1 MSKLTKK
8 AKALQGKVD
17 SNKLYPI
24 ADALSIVKDAAT
36 AKFDE
41 SIDVAV
47 QLGID
52 AKKSDQVVRG
62 AVVLPNGTGKTKR
75 VAVFAQGAKA
85 EEAKAA
91 GADIVG
97 MDDLA
102 AEIKAGKMNFD
113 VVIASPDTMRVVGT
127 LGQILGPRG
136 LMPNPKVG
144 TVTADVAKAVRDAK
158 AGQVQFRVDKAGIVH
173 ATIGRR
179 SFESDKLHGQPARAD
194 RCAEQVQAG
203 QQQGCVPAQGGGVV
217 DDGRGRPCG
226 HHLAGGDGL
235 SSESKAVRWSWRAA
249 ARSWWAARPARN
261 AQVIQD
267 RWCGHRSFG
276 AGGGLIGRP
285 STAACQRRWRSRR
298 TGCVG

>member
-8 AKALQGKVD
+8 QKAFAGKVD
-17 SNKLYPI
+17 STKLY
-24 ADALSIVKDAAT
+24 ALTDALAIIKDCAN

-41 SIDVAV
+41 SIDVAI
-47 QLGID
+47 QLGVD

-62 AVVLPNGTGKTKR
+62 AVVMPNGTGKTKR

-102 AEIKAGKMNFD
+102 ADIKAGNMNFD
-113 VVIASPDTMRVVGT
+113 VVIASPDAMRVVGT

-144 TVTADVAKAVRDAK
+144 TVTPDVAQAVRNAK

-173 ATIGRR
+173 GTIGRR
-179 SFESDKLHGQPARAD
+179 SFDSDKLQGNLVALLDALTKAKPATSK
-194 RCAEQVQAG
+194 
-203 QQQGCVPAQGGGVV
+203 GVYLRKVAVSSTMGVGVRV
-217 DDGRGRPCG
+217 DMQSIS
-226 HHLAGGDGL
+226 A
-235 SSESKAVRWSWRAA
+235 
-249 ARSWWAARPARN
+249 
-261 AQVIQD
+261 
-267 RWCGHRSFG
+267 
-276 AGGGLIGRP
+276 
-285 STAACQRRWRSRR
+285 
-298 TGCVG
+298 

>member
-1 MSKLTKK
+1 MAKLTKRQK
-8 AKALQGKVD
+8 AVAGKVD
-17 SNKLYPI
+17 NVKLYPI
-24 ADALSIVKDAAT
+24 GDALSIVKECAL

-47 QLGID
+47 QLGVD
-52 AKKSDQVVRG
+52 PKKSDQVVRG

-75 VAVFAQGAKA
+75 VAVFAQGAKVD
-85 EEAKAA
+85 EAKAA

-102 AEIKAGKMNFD
+102 AEIKAGNINFD

-144 TVTADVAKAVRDAK
+144 TVTPDVATAVKNAK

-179 SFESDKLHGQPARAD
+179 SFDTEKLTGNLRALIEALNKAKPASSKGIYLRKVAVSSTMGIGA
-194 RCAEQVQAG
+194 R
-203 QQQGCVPAQGGGVV
+203 V
-217 DDGRGRPCG
+217 DV
-226 HHLAGGDGL
+226 A
-235 SSESKAVRWSWRAA
+235 SIAVAT
-249 ARSWWAARPARN
+249 
-261 AQVIQD
+261 
-267 RWCGHRSFG
+267 
-276 AGGGLIGRP
+276 
-285 STAACQRRWRSRR
+285 TAA
-298 TGCVG
+298 

>member
-1 MSKLTKK
+1 MTKLTKK
-8 AKALQGKVD
+8 AKTSHGKID
-17 SNKLYPI
+17 STKLY
-24 ADALSIVKDAAT
+24 ALDQALTIVKEYAT

-62 AVVLPNGTGKTKR
+62 AVVMPAGTGKTKR

-85 EEAKAA
+85 DEARAA

-102 AEIKAGKMNFD
+102 AEIKAGKMDFD

-144 TVTADVAKAVRDAK
+144 TVTPDVAQAVRNAK
-158 AGQVQFRVDKAGIVH
+158 AGQVQFRVDKAGIIH
-173 ATIGRR
+173 GTIGRR
-179 SFESDKLHGQPARAD
+179 SFDSDKLVMNLRALVEALNKAKPSSSKGIYL
-194 RCAEQVQAG
+194 RKVA
-203 QQQGCVPAQGGGVV
+203 
-217 DDGRGRPCG
+217 
-226 HHLAGGDGL
+226 L
-235 SSESKAVRWSWRAA
+235 SSTMGVGVRVDTQSIA
-249 ARSWWAARPARN
+249 
-261 AQVIQD
+261 AQV
-267 RWCGHRSFG
+267 
-276 AGGGLIGRP
+276 
-285 STAACQRRWRSRR
+285 AA
-298 TGCVG
+298 

>member
-1 MSKLTKK
+1 MAKLTKRQK
-8 AKALQGKVD
+8 AVAGKVD
-17 SNKLYPI
+17 STKLYAI
-24 ADALSIVKDAAT
+24 EEALNLVKECAT

-62 AVVLPNGTGKTKR
+62 AVVMPNGTGKTKR

-97 MDDLA
+97 MEDLA
-102 AEIKAGKMNFD
+102 EQVKAGNLNFD

-144 TVTADVAKAVRDAK
+144 TVTPDVATAVKNAK
-158 AGQVQFRVDKAGIVH
+158 AGQVQFRVDKAGIIH

-179 SFESDKLHGQPARAD
+179 SFEADKLRGNLAALLDALNKAKPATSKGVYLRKVAVSSTMGIGVRVD
-194 RCAEQVQAG
+194 AASINAA
-203 QQQGCVPAQGGGVV
+203 PA
-217 DDGRGRPCG
+217 
-226 HHLAGGDGL
+226 A
-235 SSESKAVRWSWRAA
+235 
-249 ARSWWAARPARN
+249 
-261 AQVIQD
+261 
-267 RWCGHRSFG
+267 
-276 AGGGLIGRP
+276 
-285 STAACQRRWRSRR
+285 
-298 TGCVG
+298 

>member
-1 MSKLTKK
+1 MTKLNKK
-8 AKALQGKVD
+8 QKSLQGKVD
-17 SNKLYPI
+17 SNKLYPLS
-24 ADALSIVKDAAT
+24 DALTLVKACAT

-91 GADIVG
+91 GADVVG

-102 AEIKAGKMNFD
+102 ARVKAGDMPFD
-113 VVIASPDTMRVVGT
+113 VVIAAPDAMRVVGT

-144 TVTADVAKAVRDAK
+144 TVTADVATAVKNAK
-158 AGQVQFRVDKAGIVH
+158 AGQVQFRADKAGIVH
-173 ATIGRR
+173 STIGRR
-179 SFESDKLHGQPARAD
+179 SFDTDKLQANLAALVDALSKSKPASSK
-194 RCAEQVQAG
+194 
-203 QQQGCVPAQGGGVV
+203 GVFLKKIAVSSTMGVGVRV
-217 DDGRGRPCG
+217 DTQTIS
-226 HHLAGGDGL
+226 A
-235 SSESKAVRWSWRAA
+235 
-249 ARSWWAARPARN
+249 
-261 AQVIQD
+261 
-267 RWCGHRSFG
+267 
-276 AGGGLIGRP
+276 
-285 STAACQRRWRSRR
+285 
-298 TGCVG
+298 